1 MTISPQRIIRL
12 GIAAANR
19 LLCENRSDDGGLE
32 TFYTYDANGNL
43 LTHIAA
49 SADGI
54 AGSTGVGT

>member
-1 MTISPQRIIRL
+1 M
-12 GIAAANR
+12 
-19 LLCENRSDDGGLE
+19 CENRSDDGGLE

-54 AGSTGVGT
+54 AGAQTERSMAEISRFFERDARRYGG